1 MVRSNRTCSQTKIR
15 RHVTT
20 TRSALTDADIRL
32 LVKGAEPEERAAV
45 AERLCRRMDAAELTH
60 AERAEA
66 QEILRLMAR
75 DAAEQVRQALAVTL
89 KSSPLVPRDVANRLA
104 RDIEA
109 IAVPV
114 LNFSPVFDDDDLA
127 EIVRIGGP
135 VRQTAVARRP
145 VLSPKVAD
153 AIAENADAEAVR
165 VASENAGA
173 AFSERG
179 LQIAI
184 DRFEASEAVL
194 ASIAL
199 RNALPASVS
208 ERLVTLVTGEVR
220 ERLLATYEISPETA
234 LALAVG
240 ARERASLD
248 LLEQASRATDLPAF
262 VAHLRRSQRLTA
274 SLLLRALVN
283 GHMGFFEYG
292 LAELSGVPHH
302 RTWLMVHDAGRLGLA
317 AIYERAGLPARLMP
331 AFRAA
336 VDVFHSLEFDGGA
349 DDIQRFQRRLI
360 ERFLSQPQPVSRED
374 IDYLLDKIDQLSE
387 EAARQPRA
395 TAA

>member
-1 MVRSNRTCSQTKIR
+1 MELHLGPRFTAP
-15 RHVTT
+15 VTT

-45 AERLCRRMDAAELTH
+45 AQRICLHMDQANLTE
-60 AERAEA
+60 AERTEA
-66 QEILRLMAR
+66 QAILRLMAR
-75 DAAEQVRQALAVTL
+75 DAAEQVRRALAVTL
-89 KSSPLVPRDVANRLA
+89 QASPLVPRDVANRLA
-104 RDIEA
+104 RDIES

-114 LNFSPVFDDDDLA
+114 LNFSPAFSDDDLT
-127 EIVRIGGP
+127 EIVRIGGA

-145 VLSPKVAD
+145 QLSEKVTT
-153 AIAENADAEAVR
+153 AIVETGEAEVVR
-165 VASENAGA
+165 IASENPGA
-173 AFSERG
+173 AFSEG
-179 LQIAI
+179 ALQTAI

-199 RNALPASVS
+199 RNALPPSVS
-208 ERLVTLVTGEVR
+208 ERLVNLVAGEVR
-220 ERLLATYEISPETA
+220 ERLLKTYEISAETA
-234 LALAVG
+234 RALAVG

-248 LLEQASRATDLPAF
+248 LVEQAVRATDLPAF
-262 VAHLRRSQRLTA
+262 VGHLRRSQRLTA

-283 GHMGFFEYG
+283 GQMSFFEYG

-302 RTWLMVHDAGRLGLA
+302 RTWLMVHDAGPLGLA

-336 VDVFHSLEFDGGA
+336 VDAFHSLEFEGDA
-349 DDIQRFQRRLI
+349 NDLQRFQRRLL
-360 ERFLSQPQPVSRED
+360 ERFLTQPQPASRD
-374 IDYLLDKIDQLSE
+374 DVDYLLDKVDQLSE
-387 EAARQPRA
+387 ANVFEPRA